1 MKNALALLFFSVC
14 VIGCRQAPSKDSYH
28 SLLTIIKAS
37 TDVIELTSNKG
48 QSRLIISP
56 YHQGKV
62 IASTHQGLNGG
73 YNGWINISKLEENT
87 GIGGEE
93 RLWLGPLGGQFSFY
107 YQQIEPISDDN
118 WEVPEPIDTESYQIL
133 ETGEDFVRMHKTMQL
148 TNFVGTSFNLEI
160 DRTIKLLNKKN
171 IQEHLNILID
181 DNANFVAFQTE
192 NSLTNKDTIAWKKE
206 TGLVG
211 LWSAGMYQGTDDT
224 VVIIPL
230 KSEAK
235 LKDIY
240 QYMGTLDS
248 TKLQLKNNIL
258 LYKGDGKY
266 RSKIGVPPQ
275 LAPDIYGCYSKSKNR
290 LTIVQYK
297 KEKDSLYS
305 NSFVS
310 VQDEPY
316 KGEAIPIY
324 NNSAD
329 FFELES
335 NAPLKVLQPNETTSH
350 WHRVYHFSHDN
361 VALNK
366 ISLKLLGVEL
376 KDCSLPEN

>member
-1 MKNALALLFFSVC
+1 MKNTLALLFFLICVLVC
-14 VIGCRQAPSKDSYH
+14 QPTSRDGYH
-28 SLLTIIKAS
+28 SLLNTIKAN
-37 TDVIELTSNKG
+37 TDVIELTSNYG
-48 QSRLIISP
+48 HSRLIVSP
-56 YHQGKV
+56 FHQGKI
-62 IASTHQGLNGG
+62 IASTYQGLDGD
-73 YNGWINISKLEENT
+73 YNGWVNWSALEKNT

-118 WEVPEPIDTESYQIL
+118 WEVPEPIDAESYQVL
-133 ETGEDFVRMHKTMQL
+133 ETGEDFVKMYKTMKL
-148 TNFVGTSFNLEI
+148 TNFVGTSFNLKI
-160 DRTIKLLNKKN
+160 DRTIKLLSKKH
-171 IQEHLNILID
+171 IQEHLNILIGE
-181 DNANFVAFQTE
+181 NTSFVAFQTK
-192 NSLTNKDTIAWKKE
+192 NSLTNKDTITWEKE

-230 KSEAK
+230 KSEAE

-240 QYMGTLDS
+240 QYMGALDS
-248 TKLQLKNNIL
+248 TRLQLKNNIL
-258 LYKGDGKY
+258 VYKGDGKY
-266 RSKIGVPPQ
+266 RSKIGIPPQ
-275 LAPDIYGCYSKSKNR
+275 LAPSIYGCYSKSKNR

-297 KEKDSLYS
+297 KEKDTLYS

-335 NAPLKVLQPNETTSH
+335 NAPLKALQPNETTSH
-350 WHRVYHFSHDN
+350 WHRVYHFSDDD

-366 ISLKLLGVEL
+366 ISVKLLGIEL

>member
-14 VIGCRQAPSKDSYH
+14 VIGCRQSPSKDSYH

-133 ETGEDFVRMHKTMQL
+133 ETREDFVRMHKTMQL
-148 TNFVGTSFNLEI
+148 TNFVGTSFILEI

-181 DNANFVAFQTE
+181 DNTNFVAFQTE

-230 KSEAK
+230 NSKAE
-235 LKDIY
+235 LKDIF
-240 QYMGTLDS
+240 QYMGTLDN
-248 TKLQLKNNIL
+248 TRLQLKNNIL

>member
-14 VIGCRQAPSKDSYH
+14 VIGCRQSPSKASYH

-37 TDVIELTSNKG
+37 TNVIELTSNKG

-93 RLWLGPLGGQFSFY
+93 RLWIGPLGGQFSFY

-133 ETGEDFVRMHKTMQL
+133 ETREDFVRMHKTMQL

-181 DNANFVAFQTE
+181 DNTNFVAFQTE

>member
-14 VIGCRQAPSKDSYH
+14 VIGCRQSPSKASYH

-93 RLWLGPLGGQFSFY
+93 RLWIGPLGGQFSFY

-148 TNFVGTSFNLEI
+148 TNFAGTSFNLEI

-181 DNANFVAFQTE
+181 DNTNFVAFQTE

-376 KDCSLPEN
+376 KNCSLPEN